1 MRIAVIGLFVASIA
15 SAEGR
20 PPIGATATI
29 DRVAARVN
37 GKPIWRSDVEER
49 VATVVKAT
57 GEAAKPEAYTET
69 LDALIDQTVILSR
82 ADELHITTNDA
93 EIDAAIDTVKKA
105 NQIDDKQLETALA
118 SQGLSRAQYRVE
130 LGVQIRMQRTLYLEL
145 APKLAISED
154 DILKAYA
161 QIKTAKPDAPAMDAK
176 LHDELKEQLTM
187 KLFESARDPWL
198 KKRRLLAHVEKMP

>member
-49 VATVVKAT
+49 VATVAKAT

-69 LDALIDQTVILSR
+69 LEALIDQTVILSR

-118 SQGLSRAQYRVE
+118 
-130 LGVQIRMQRTLYLEL
+130 
-145 APKLAISED
+145 
-154 DILKAYA
+154 
-161 QIKTAKPDAPAMDAK
+161 
-176 LHDELKEQLTM
+176 
-187 KLFESARDPWL
+187 
-198 KKRRLLAHVEKMP
+198 